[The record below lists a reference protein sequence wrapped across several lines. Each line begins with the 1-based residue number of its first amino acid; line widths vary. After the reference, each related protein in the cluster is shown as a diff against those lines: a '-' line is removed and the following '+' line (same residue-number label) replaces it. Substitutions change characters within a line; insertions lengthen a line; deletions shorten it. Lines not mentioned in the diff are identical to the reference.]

1 MFNEASES
9 QISQPTVNLYSGVI
23 CNMKVVPLNDK
34 IVVKRLEAEE
44 RTAGGIVLP
53 DSAKEKPR
61 QGKVLSVGDGKLL
74 DTGKRAGFQVKEGDK
89 VLFTSYAGNE
99 VTVDGE
105 ELLIMTEDDILAVVE

>member
-1 MFNEASES
+1 
-9 QISQPTVNLYSGVI
+9 
-23 CNMKVVPLNDK
+23 MKVVPLNDK

-44 RTAGGIVLP
+44 KTAGGIVLP

-61 QGKVLSVGDGKLL
+61 QGKVLSLGDGKLL
-74 DTGKRAGFQVKEGDK
+74 ETGKRASFQVKEGDK

-105 ELLIMTEDDILAVVE
+105 EYLIMSEDDILAVVE